1 MRVYTAIYGPK
12 DAAERTRA
20 LRDTGVNGVFTFEGP
35 HDVFTPLT
43 LAATAGGMD
52 LLTNVAI
59 AFPRNPIHLAHQAN
73 DLQLISSGR
82 FILGLGTQI
91 RPQIE
96 KRFGIEFG
104 RPARRMAELVAA
116 LRAIFD
122 RWNTGAPLDFRG
134 EYYRHTLM
142 TPTFDPGPNPFGPPP
157 IYLGGLGP
165 VMTRTAAEVADGLLV
180 MPFNTARYLRE
191 RVLPS
196 VRAGLAASNRS
207 AAEFTVVPEVIV
219 AVADTERDREAAD
232 AAARKL
238 LGFYGSTPAYRP
250 VLDLHG
256 WGDLQPEL
264 NALSKRGRWQDMADL
279 IDDDILS
286 TLVARGTPAEVAA
299 EIRAR
304 VGGIGDRVCFYQPR
318 PPADET
324 LARLVEHLATPA

>member
-1 MRVYTAIYGPK
+1 MKVSTAIYGPG
-12 DAAERTRA
+12 DAVRRTAA
-20 LRDTGVNGVFTFEGP
+20 LREMGVRGVFTFEGP

-43 LAATAGGMD
+43 LAATVGGMD

-73 DLQLISSGR
+73 DLQLLAEGR
-82 FILGLGTQI
+82 FTLGLGTQI

-104 RPARRMAELVAA
+104 RPARRMAELVGA

-122 RWNTGAPLDFRG
+122 RWNNGTPLDFRG

-142 TPTFDPGPNPFGPPP
+142 TPMFDPGPNPFGPPP
-157 IYLGGLGP
+157 IHVGALGP
-165 VMTRTAAEVADGLLV
+165 IMTRTAARVADGLLV
-180 MPFNTARYLRE
+180 MPFNSGRYLRE
-191 RVLPS
+191 RVMPS
-196 VRAGLAASNRS
+196 VLEGLAESGRDR
-207 AAEFTVVPEVIV
+207 AAFTVVPEVIV
-219 AVADTERDREAAD
+219 AVAATDREREQAD
-232 AAARKL
+232 AAARRL

-264 NALSKRGRWQDMADL
+264 NALTKQGRWTELAGL
-279 IDDDILS
+279 IDEEILS

-299 EIRAR
+299 DIRAR
-304 VGGIGDRVCFYQPR
+304 VDGICDRVCFYQPYA
-318 PPADET
+318 PADDT
-324 LARLVEHLATPA
+324 LAALVGHLRDS